1 MKDESVII
9 FVDGSNLYLT
19 PKPVRDSIAK
29 APLTATPIVAVFDPA
44 IEKNLGVVGYSGIR
58 KRAGLNE
65 IVAEV
70 AKLRGDV
77 PET

>member
-1 MKDESVII
+1 MKNESVII

-29 APLTATPIVAVFDPA
+29 APLTATPIFAVFDPA

-58 KRAGLNE
+58 KREGLKNIMAE
-65 IVAEV
+65 I
-70 AKLRGDV
+70 AKMRGGV

>member
-29 APLTATPIVAVFDPA
+29 APLTATPIFAVFDPA
-44 IEKNLGVVGYSGIR
+44 FEKNLGVVGYSGIR
-58 KRAGLNE
+58 KREGLKNIMAE
-65 IVAEV
+65 I
-70 AKLRGDV
+70 AKMRGDV
-77 PET
+77 PGT

>member
-29 APLTATPIVAVFDPA
+29 APLTATPIFAVFDPA
-44 IEKNLGVVGYSGIR
+44 IENNLGVLGYSGIR
-58 KRAGLNE
+58 KREGLKNIMAE
-65 IVAEV
+65 I
-70 AKLRGDV
+70 AKMRGYV

>member
-1 MKDESVII
+1 MKNESVII

-29 APLTATPIVAVFDPA
+29 APLTATPIFAVFDPA

-58 KRAGLNE
+58 KREGLKNIMAE
-65 IVAEV
+65 I
-70 AKLRGDV
+70 AKMRGDV
-77 PET
+77 PGT

>member
-1 MKDESVII
+1 MKNESVII

-29 APLTATPIVAVFDPA
+29 APLTATPIFAVFDPA
-44 IEKNLGVVGYSGIR
+44 IEKNLGVLGYSGIR
-58 KRAGLNE
+58 KREGLKNIMAE
-65 IVAEV
+65 I
-70 AKLRGDV
+70 AKMRGDV

>member
-29 APLTATPIVAVFDPA
+29 APLTATPIFAVFDPA
-44 IEKNLGVVGYSGIR
+44 IEKNLGVLGYSGIR
-58 KRAGLNE
+58 KREGLKNIMAE
-65 IVAEV
+65 I
-70 AKLRGDV
+70 AKMRGDV
-77 PET
+77 PGT

>member
-29 APLTATPIVAVFDPA
+29 APLTATPIFAVFDPA
-44 IEKNLGVVGYSGIR
+44 IVKNLGVVGYSGIR
-58 KRAGLNE
+58 KREGLKNIMAE
-65 IVAEV
+65 I
-70 AKLRGDV
+70 AKMRGDV
-77 PET
+77 PGT